1 MPEKDKDK
9 VTILI
14 ADDESE
20 MRNLLASIVRTCGY
34 SRIVVAGDGATAMDI
49 IAQPNAAIALAFLDI
64 NMPGMTGIE
73 VLLEAKKKRPQCA
86 YVMVSGM
93 SAVDN
98 VMTALKAGAIGFI
111 VKPYTTKK
119 IFDIL
124 SKFEREA
131 AQ

>member
-1 MPEKDKDK
+1 MTDKDK
-9 VTILI
+9 ITVLI

-34 SRIVVAGDGATAMDI
+34 TRIVVAADGAKALEAI
-49 IAQPNAAIALAFLDI
+49 EQPAANIGLAFLDI
-64 NMPGMTGIE
+64 NMPGMSGIE
-73 VLLEAKKKRPQCA
+73 VLLAAKQKRPKCA
-86 YVMVSGM
+86 YVMVSGL

-98 VMTALKAGAIGFI
+98 VMTSLKAGALGFI

-124 SKFEREA
+124 TKFEREVM
-131 AQ
+131 Q